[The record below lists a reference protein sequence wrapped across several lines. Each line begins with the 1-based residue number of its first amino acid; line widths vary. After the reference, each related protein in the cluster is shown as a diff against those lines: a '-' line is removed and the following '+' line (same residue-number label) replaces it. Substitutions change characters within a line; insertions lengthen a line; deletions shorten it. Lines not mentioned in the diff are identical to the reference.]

1 LNEHCGT
8 HRSAGGLL
16 TEQAGRVLSLDTLA
30 SNFFTADLPS
40 RSQVMEQAKEY
51 VASIGNSTDKKVSAS
66 ASYYLKAMER
76 VMEKGEA
83 WVTKEQAR

>member
-1 LNEHCGT
+1 
-8 HRSAGGLL
+8 
-16 TEQAGRVLSLDTLA
+16 
-30 SNFFTADLPS
+30 
-40 RSQVMEQAKEY
+40 MEQAKEY

-83 WVTKEQAR
+83 WVTKEQARQVSSLIRTNIADNQDRWPTSFPLACSYQA